1 MIQRDYILRLIA
13 DLAEFIAKLL
23 KLSNNDAPQALEE
36 VIRKIEGL
44 YGIDIESFMVMD
56 NDKLLKP
63 DWLIASGMADK
74 LADFLTV
81 SANIALTNQ
90 RFDLNE
96 NFLRKALYLYELSES
111 QSKTFFYD
119 RVLAIEQI
127 RQKLG
132 I

>member
-13 DLAEFIAKLL
+13 DLAEFIARLL

-44 YGIDIESFMVMD
+44 YGIDIESFAVMD

-63 DWLIASGMADK
+63 DWSIASGMADK

>member
-23 KLSNNDAPQALEE
+23 KLSNGDAPKALEE
-36 VIRKIEGL
+36 VTRKIEDL
-44 YGIDIESFMVMD
+44 YKVDIEVFMNMS
-56 NDKLLKP
+56 NDQLLKS
-63 DWLIASGMADK
+63 DWSITSGMADK
-74 LADFLTV
+74 LADFLAV

-90 RFDLNE
+90 RFDLND
-96 NFLRKALYLYELSES
+96 NLLRKALYLYELSES
-111 QSKTFFYD
+111 QSKTYSYD

-132 I
+132 V

>member
-13 DLAEFIAKLL
+13 DLAEFIARLL

-44 YGIDIESFMVMD
+44 YGIDIELFAVMD

-63 DWLIASGMADK
+63 DWSIASGMADK